1 MQALFDYL
9 LFSAGKSTLIGI
21 LLISLG
27 YALECLFYK
36 LFFHFK
42 MSIAP
47 NKIMLCSRNFENQL
61 QKANFMNVV
70 IWDGTNESGR
80 AEIFLS
86 SSLLCRCLSPLPSLH
101 PTPCK
106 LADLFCSQETGW
118 AFKAHDWIIYL
129 ALTWKTAFPPPPIL
143 STSPFTAIELW
154 YNKATHVNYSIMLH

>member
-36 LFFHFK
+36 FFFHFK

-70 IWDGTNESGR
+70 I
-80 AEIFLS
+80 
-86 SSLLCRCLSPLPSLH
+86 
-101 PTPCK
+101 
-106 LADLFCSQETGW
+106 
-118 AFKAHDWIIYL
+118 
-129 ALTWKTAFPPPPIL
+129 
-143 STSPFTAIELW
+143 
-154 YNKATHVNYSIMLH
+154 